1 MEAVSYL
8 TRQHRELEEL
18 LEKAVECQD
27 PAKRREIFSRAA
39 DHLALH
45 LESEEQVLYPAVK
58 SSGTQDILLESLEEH
73 LSLKRLMT
81 DLMELDPAAQT
92 YEPKLKVLKEQSEHH
107 HGEEEDD
114 LFPKIEKLLS
124 LERRTELAKE
134 MDALQ
139 QRMNAQKAPREN
151 VKGETDAAAPL

>member
-1 MEAVSYL
+1 IRLMEAVSYL
-8 TRQHRELEEL
+8 TRQHRELEDL

-27 PAKRREIFSRAA
+27 PAKRRELFSRAA
-39 DHLALH
+39 DHLAVH

-73 LSLKRLMT
+73 LSLKRLMA
-81 DLMELDPAAQT
+81 DLMELDPSEQT

-114 LFPKIEKLLS
+114 LFPKIEKLLD
-124 LERRTELAKE
+124 LEQRTALAKE

-139 QRMNAQKAPREN
+139 QKMNTQ
-151 VKGETDAAAPL
+151 

>member
-39 DHLALH
+39 DHLAVH
-45 LESEEQVLYPAVK
+45 LESEEQILYPAVK

-81 DLMELDPAAQT
+81 DLMALDPAAQT

-151 VKGETDAAAPL
+151 VKDETDAAAPL

>member
-8 TRQHRELEEL
+8 TRQHRELEDL
-18 LEKAVECQD
+18 LGKAVECQD
-27 PAKRREIFSRAA
+27 PARRRELFARAA
-39 DHLALH
+39 DHLAVH

-58 SSGTQDILLESLEEH
+58 NSNTQDILLESLEEH

-81 DLMELDPAAQT
+81 DLMELEPTEQT

-124 LERRTELAKE
+124 LEQRTELAKE

-151 VKGETDAAAPL
+151 VIGETDAAAPL